1 MTIDRICLSAE
12 AIGLPGKVYISTIF
26 LCHARGIGIALQSG
40 TRETQMRTALL
51 SATVLLLVTNAYA
64 QSLNEQPAIPH
75 AHYGRDGFWH
85 CDPGYAAGES
95 GGCEPV
101 VNPARF
107 SASGRLREFEIAE
120 RMEATARMQAQ

>member
-1 MTIDRICLSAE
+1 
-12 AIGLPGKVYISTIF
+12 
-26 LCHARGIGIALQSG
+26 
-40 TRETQMRTALL
+40 MRTVLL

-64 QSLNEQPAIPH
+64 QSLDEQPAVAH

-95 GGCEPV
+95 GGCELV

-120 RMEATARMQAQ
+120 HREATARMQPQ